1 MRLLVNIALAMH
13 FSLTVP
19 AGFAAEGDKPA
30 AKDPAEPQ
38 ITVRGAKTE
47 AEVKAR
53 LHADSMLARC
63 VIKPVMTDEEI
74 ALCSEAHRL
83 SREVAD
89 AERRKSGTGA
99 DLAR

>member
-1 MRLLVNIALAMH
+1 MRLLVNIVLSLLAGAALA
-13 FSLTVP
+13 
-19 AGFAAEGDKPA
+19 AAEDK
-30 AKDPAEPQ
+30 KEPAEPQ

-89 AERRKSGTGA
+89 AERKSGTA
-99 DLAR
+99 TK